1 MSHNADRRR
10 RGTGLLF
17 LGFAAGMLIA
27 GETILS
33 ARLRQSPWLT
43 IIYWLACFGAVIL
56 AMIVA
61 LLDFW
66 IVRRRSRAEQRGLLQ
81 ETLDNIAHEKKTR
94 ETSRE
99 IGKPDG
105 DSRP

>member
-1 MSHNADRRR
+1 
-10 RGTGLLF
+10 
-17 LGFAAGMLIA
+17 
-27 GETILS
+27 
-33 ARLRQSPWLT
+33 
-43 IIYWLACFGAVIL
+43 
-56 AMIVA
+56 MIVA

>member
-1 MSHNADRRR
+1 MGHKADRRR
-10 RGTGLLF
+10 RGMGVLF
-17 LGFAAGMLIA
+17 LVLAAGMLIA
-27 GETILS
+27 GETFLN

-66 IVRRRSRAEQRGLLQ
+66 IVRRRSRSEQRGLLQ
-81 ETLDNIAHEKKTR
+81 ETMDKIAEEKK
-94 ETSRE
+94 SRE
-99 IGKPDG
+99 ADTGIAESDRNATP
-105 DSRP
+105 